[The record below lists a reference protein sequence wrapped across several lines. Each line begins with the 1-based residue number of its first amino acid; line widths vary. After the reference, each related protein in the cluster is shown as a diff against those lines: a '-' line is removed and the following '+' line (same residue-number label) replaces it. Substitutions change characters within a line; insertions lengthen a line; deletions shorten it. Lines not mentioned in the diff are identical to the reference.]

1 MPQKKS
7 CTLILT
13 QNRRYRKAGIL
24 LKIGRKLKEL
34 RTAHGYTQEELSTIL
49 NVSRSTISSWEIN
62 RTYPDL
68 SMLVSLSE
76 LYNITVDQL
85 LSEDD
90 QLVDTMTTQ
99 AKKNRLFK
107 KIIFTLVITLISF
120 AIIVVF
126 LLKGNSTPD
135 EPKITHYEF
144 SDYSKIVTK
153 DQSEENIAYFY
164 NGNFV
169 GEIIDTLPDGTETT
183 LIQPA
188 IINSMYKKEV
198 TLKIKRDENHK
209 IKKVAVVD
217 AKNTI
222 QLLQEEYGGQI
233 RMSEYNSWEELE
245 QAKKVIEASNSE
257 QLVFIKSDDGTK
269 VSAFFKT
276 DKK

>member
-1 MPQKKS
+1 M
-7 CTLILT
+7 
-13 QNRRYRKAGIL
+13 
-24 LKIGRKLKEL
+24 KIGRKLKEL

-90 QLVDTMTTQ
+90 QLVDTMTMQ

-153 DQSEENIAYFY
+153 DQSEENSAYFY

-188 IINSMYKKEV
+188 IINSMYNKEV
-198 TLKIKRDENHK
+198 TLRIKRDENHK
-209 IKKVAVVD
+209 IKKVTVVD

-233 RMSEYNSWEELE
+233 RMLEYDSWEELE

-257 QLVFIKSDDGTK
+257 QLVFMKSDDGTK

-276 DKK
+276 DKKER